1 MSWCHLTLCER
12 ETIANLYFAGHGP
25 REIGRRLKRA
35 ASTISRE
42 LRRNSTNGRYR
53 PSDGSPEIAV
63 SSIEAS
69 GPAKTVSSAASLGSR
84 TSAVLLLES

>member
-42 LRRNSTNGRYR
+42 LRRNSTNGRDR
-53 PSDGSPEIAV
+53 PSTAHRKSLCRRSKRPV
-63 SSIEAS
+63 L
-69 GPAKTVSSAASLGSR
+69 AKTVSSVASLGSR
-84 TSAVLLLES
+84 TAAVLLLES